1 MRFHGILT
9 YMIVAAAL
17 SGTAAHGADPKA
29 AGAPFGKT
37 PDGQAV
43 EIFTLRNG
51 HGMEALIMTW
61 GAGLVSLKVAD
72 AKGQL
77 DNVVLGNDDLNG
89 YLQRDSFF
97 GKIVGRYGNRIGKA
111 RFTLEGKEY
120 LLAANNG
127 ANTLHGGK
135 AGFDKRL
142 WTPLAADG
150 HSIELRYVSKDGEEG
165 YPGNLTA
172 TVRYTLGENDEL
184 RIDYTATTDKATVL
198 NVTNHS
204 YFNLGG
210 AGNGTILDEDVMIN
224 ADRFTPVDSG
234 LIPTGE
240 LRSVA
245 GTPMDFR
252 KPMRIGARIDADYEQ
267 LKYGGGYDHNWVLI
281 PAKEGLT
288 LAARV
293 HDPRS
298 GRVMEV
304 RTTEP
309 GVQFY
314 TSNMLNGPVAGADGK
329 VYLRRG
335 ALCLETQHFPDSPN
349 KPTFP
354 STELKPGQT
363 YRSTTVFRFSVQK

>member
-1 MRFHGILT
+1 MRFHGVLT

-17 SGTAAHGADPKA
+17 SGPAAHGADSKT

-135 AGFDKRL
+135 AGFDPKKMENN
-142 WTPLAADG
+142 
-150 HSIELRYVSKDGEEG
+150 ELSFLDFVIDDDKM
-165 YPGNLTA
+165 NL
-172 TVRYTLGENDEL
+172 
-184 RIDYTATTDKATVL
+184 
-198 NVTNHS
+198 
-204 YFNLGG
+204 
-210 AGNGTILDEDVMIN
+210 
-224 ADRFTPVDSG
+224 
-234 LIPTGE
+234 
-240 LRSVA
+240 
-245 GTPMDFR
+245 R
-252 KPMRIGARIDADYEQ
+252 KKKWP
-267 LKYGGGYDHNWVLI
+267 
-281 PAKEGLT
+281 
-288 LAARV
+288 
-293 HDPRS
+293 
-298 GRVMEV
+298 
-304 RTTEP
+304 
-309 GVQFY
+309 
-314 TSNMLNGPVAGADGK
+314 
-329 VYLRRG
+329 
-335 ALCLETQHFPDSPN
+335 
-349 KPTFP
+349 
-354 STELKPGQT
+354 
-363 YRSTTVFRFSVQK
+363 